1 MPFLVAIILSTALT
15 ILIAAII
22 AATSRLLS
30 ILPPNRSKPEKR
42 RRKRSFS
49 VTGVPS
55 KYNDN
60 APSSSKPVVP
70 PYNHILIVLGSGGH
84 TAEMLLMIQ
93 NLGLQKWRRRTWVV
107 GKGDILSAQ
116 KAGTVEEAMF
126 WKYGDGERRI
136 GKWDLIPVPR
146 ARNIHQSLLTT
157 PFSALQCWWAC
168 WDILMKWDAPDIVL
182 TNGPGTG
189 VIVVLTSLF
198 LRFFDF
204 RGVGP
209 ARTRVVYVESL
220 ARVRGLSLS
229 GRLLKKVADRFVVQW
244 EDLQTVGEYAGPVVL
259 DAVMVQAR
267 AEAQLEEEEDDDD
280 DDEKLERER
289 RIRIE
294 M

>member
-1 MPFLVAIILSTALT
+1 MLVPIILSTALT
-15 ILIAAII
+15 IFIAVIIVATTRLI
-22 AATSRLLS
+22 S
-30 ILPPNRSKPEKR
+30 ILPPNRPKPEKR

-60 APSSSKPVVP
+60 AASPSKPVVP
-70 PYNHILIVLGSGGH
+70 PYNHLLVVLGSGGH
-84 TAEMLLMIQ
+84 TAEMMLMIQ
-93 NLGLQKWRRRTWVV
+93 NLDLQKWKRRTWIV

-116 KAGTVEEAMF
+116 KAGTIEEEMF
-126 WKYGDGERRI
+126 WRYGDGETRI
-136 GKWDLIPVPR
+136 GQWDLISVPR
-146 ARNIHQSLLTT
+146 ARKIHQSLLTT

-168 WDILMKWDAPDIVL
+168 WDILMKWDAPDIIL

-204 RGVGP
+204 SGMGP

-229 GRLLKKVADRFVVQW
+229 GRMLKKVADRFVVQW
-244 EDLQTVGEYAGPVVL
+244 EDLQEMGEYAGPIVL
-259 DAVMVQAR
+259 DAVLVEAR
-267 AEAQLEEEEDDDD
+267 AEAELEDDDD
-280 DDEKLERER
+280 EEERDTR
-289 RIRIE
+289 GNKFRIT